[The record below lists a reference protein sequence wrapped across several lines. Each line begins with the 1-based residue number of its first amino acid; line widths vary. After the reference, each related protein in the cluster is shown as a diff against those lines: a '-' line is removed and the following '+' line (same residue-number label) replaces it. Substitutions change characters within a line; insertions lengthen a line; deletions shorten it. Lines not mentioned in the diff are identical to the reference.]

1 MVTAILA
8 TALSFVDPMIGTE
21 GTGSEYGGMT
31 PMTGVPF
38 GSMHVIP
45 VTRTNAV
52 GRTWF
57 NALDKELLG
66 FVLSRQPAIWMGE
79 FGAVPIWLEKPLPI
93 ESVDAHPWRTVVKAG
108 GRTYE
113 LAALS
118 HAAVIRSDDPTLG
131 VALADA
137 GSTSART
144 CRVSMKPIPNFRC
157 HWAKRTAA
165 RADGRREVA
174 VGVSLIRPENAAAAA
189 GYAATL
195 GLDGCAAAARL
206 EWERLF
212 SRVEIAAT
220 DRVKRI
226 FYTGLYHA
234 LLYPRKLSER
244 GGEYY
249 SAVDDKVHV
258 GPGYSCFSLWDTYRS
273 EHPLLTLI
281 APDYAGEMCQSLV
294 DMYKWGGW
302 LPIWPNP
309 GYTGVMIGDPAA
321 IVLSEAYVKGVKGFD
336 AEAAFAACLKN
347 ADVPQPDDA
356 QRTWLDVGK
365 DEPGS
370 PETRGGLTWYL
381 SHGYVAY
388 DQTVESVSRTLDYSL
403 ADASIAKF
411 AAALGR
417 TDEARRFAARAKN
430 YTNLWC
436 AAEKCFLPKTSDG
449 KWGDPATSTWE
460 NHPYTETNERSAR
473 WCVPHDVDG
482 LVALMGGPDEFEREL
497 DKFFETDFYK
507 TDTVGNSSVHGNE
520 TCHHVAYLY
529 NRIGRYDKTC
539 RRVHDILTRCYSDS
553 RRGFDG
559 NEDCGAM
566 SSWYILSALGIYPLD
581 PASGEYELGSP
592 LVDRARIDIAGRRL
606 VITVRRSR
614 PGAWRTV
621 RATFNGRELANRR
634 VAHSDLAA
642 GGELVFEQE

>member
-195 GLDGCAAAARL
+195 GLDGCAAY
-206 EWERLF
+206 
-212 SRVEIAAT
+212 VE
-220 DRVKRI
+220 
-226 FYTGLYHA
+226 
-234 LLYPRKLSER
+234 E
-244 GGEYY
+244 
-249 SAVDDKVHV
+249 
-258 GPGYSCFSLWDTYRS
+258 
-273 EHPLLTLI
+273 LT
-281 APDYAGEMCQSLV
+281 Q
-294 DMYKWGGW
+294 
-302 LPIWPNP
+302 
-309 GYTGVMIGDPAA
+309 AA
-321 IVLSEAYVKGVKGFD
+321 ID
-336 AEAAFAACLKN
+336 A
-347 ADVPQPDDA
+347 
-356 QRTWLDVGK
+356 
-365 DEPGS
+365 
-370 PETRGGLTWYL
+370 
-381 SHGYVAY
+381 
-388 DQTVESVSRTLDYSL
+388 L
-403 ADASIAKF
+403 AD
-411 AAALGR
+411 
-417 TDEARRFAARAKN
+417 
-430 YTNLWC
+430 
-436 AAEKCFLPKTSDG
+436 
-449 KWGDPATSTWE
+449 
-460 NHPYTETNERSAR
+460 
-473 WCVPHDVDG
+473 
-482 LVALMGGPDEFEREL
+482 
-497 DKFFETDFYK
+497 
-507 TDTVGNSSVHGNE
+507 
-520 TCHHVAYLY
+520 
-529 NRIGRYDKTC
+529 
-539 RRVHDILTRCYSDS
+539 
-553 RRGFDG
+553 
-559 NEDCGAM
+559 
-566 SSWYILSALGIYPLD
+566 
-581 PASGEYELGSP
+581 
-592 LVDRARIDIAGRRL
+592 
-606 VITVRRSR
+606 
-614 PGAWRTV
+614 
-621 RATFNGRELANRR
+621 
-634 VAHSDLAA
+634 
-642 GGELVFEQE
+642 FEQSGFHVWLAQKMAERKN